1 MVLEAIGE
9 IRKSSSLLSL
19 ISTEW
24 KKITIYV
31 RFHVVNEDNYMKL
44 KYKICP
50 KCNKEIGPQA
60 FKRHVDK
67 CESIKKNINY
77 FELGFFEIISN
88 DFVRCL
94 KCNKI
99 IKNKKQYANNHYSR
113 AHVLDKKHFTKNA
126 KEKIAK
132 TKIGKKHSIEHK
144 KKISE
149 SVRSSYT
156 DEMRRVKS
164 ELAIKNEFGGTISG
178 RVIEYD
184 HFGEKV
190 NLQSS
195 YELKVAK
202 SLDENNIKW
211 IRPKYFFWNDC
222 NNKKHRYYPDFYL
235 IDYDVYLDPKSDYLI
250 ENINPYFGMSD
261 KEKIKTVEL
270 QNNVKI
276 VILTKRNLS
285 WEEIKN
291 LI

>member
-1 MVLEAIGE
+1 MFISPS
-9 IRKSSSLLSL
+9 ISISSNGDVPFILISGFLSL
-19 ISTEW
+19 KTTALTLYPSVLGAYSIDLAFTKS
-24 KKITIYV
+24 
-31 RFHVVNEDNYMKL
+31 
-44 KYKICP
+44 
-50 KCNKEIGPQA
+50 IGPNSD
-60 FKRHVDK
+60 VDK

-235 IDYDVYLDPKSDYLI
+235 IDYDVYSSRARKMPS
-250 ENINPYFGMSD
+250 
-261 KEKIKTVEL
+261 L
-270 QNNVKI
+270 QLGI
-276 VILTKRNLS
+276 
-285 WEEIKN
+285 
-291 LI
+291 